1 MKLSIRWRII
11 GLIVIIVIA
20 GLGSLATIS
29 SAIIKDKTVDSV
41 VEQSGTLVTQVA
53 STVTTFLS
61 TYEQVLY
68 NMSISEEVKKFA
80 QAEDHTYNGEADMLY
95 RKQLENFVTSFPATS
110 AIYFANQDLI
120 TIHPYFDDIKNIRP
134 LTRTWYQ
141 NSIHNPDEVQWSS
154 PYIDKATGNYT
165 LTASVGVKV
174 QNKIVGVLG
183 VDILLSELTAMVS
196 EIELGYEGFP
206 VIIDSDGVAIVHPT
220 NAGENL
226 EEQEAIAKML
236 ASSEMSDAMHAKIE
250 GENNTVVFAKVPE
263 IDWTIAAFYRESN
276 LNATATDIQKVIFLI
291 TICIL
296 IVTFIVLYFFISRMI
311 KPLYSLG
318 TLMGRVSNG
327 DLTVQIQVKTHD
339 EIGRLAHHFNNM
351 IANMKDIVGVVQHSS
366 SNVEGRSHHLSA
378 MAEETSASSIEVS
391 QAIGEIAASATESSE
406 HADAVTLQATQL
418 GSEIDKMHEQ
428 TTAVQQTTTEMGQ
441 LNTLGQQKMRDL
453 LQSFEHSK
461 HDLHE
466 MSNVVTALET
476 KITSIE
482 SVIDSISAISAQTN
496 LLALN
501 ASIEAARAGNHGKG
515 FAVVATEVRK
525 LAEQSA
531 AATEQVRATISALEV
546 ESHSVTTQMY
556 EMEKTFD
563 KQGIVVEETTQT
575 FSQLS
580 SNMTTIE
587 HSFELLTAEIQEMIL
602 YKDNVLSTIGEMST
616 NAQTVAATCEE
627 VSASSDEQLHAIQSV
642 AEASEQLN
650 SLSNDL
656 AVAISRFKI

>member
-11 GLIVIIVIA
+11 GLVVVIVIA

-29 SAIIKDKTVDSV
+29 STIIKNKTVDSV
-41 VEQSGTLVTQVA
+41 TEQSGTLVTQVS
-53 STVTTFLS
+53 STITTFLS

-80 QAEDHTYNGEADMLY
+80 QAEDHTYNGEADSLY
-95 RKQLENFVTSFPATS
+95 RKQLENFTTSFPATS

-120 TIHPYFDDIKNIRP
+120 TIHPHFDDIKNIRS

-141 NSIHNPDEVQWSS
+141 NSIHNADKVQWSS
-154 PYIDKATGNYT
+154 PYIDKATGEYT
-165 LTASVGVKV
+165 LTASVAVKV
-174 QNKIVGVLG
+174 DRKIVGVLG
-183 VDILLSELTAMVS
+183 VDILISQLTAMV
-196 EIELGYEGFP
+196 EDIELGYEGYP
-206 VIIDSDGVAIVHPT
+206 IIIDSRGIAIVHPT
-220 NAGENL
+220 NVGENL
-226 EEQEAIAKML
+226 KEQETIASIL
-236 ASSEMSDAMHAKIE
+236 ASSAMNDAVKAKID
-250 GENNTVVFAKVPE
+250 GENHTIIYAKVPD
-263 IDWTIAAFYRESN
+263 INWTIAAVYKESN
-276 LNATATDIQKVIFLI
+276 LNATATDIQKVIFFV
-291 TICIL
+291 TIFIL
-296 IVTFIVLYFFISRMI
+296 IITFIVLYFFISRMI
-311 KPLYSLG
+311 KPLYTLG

-327 DLTVQIQVKTHD
+327 DLTVQIQVKTQD
-339 EIGRLAHHFNNM
+339 EIGRLAHHFNQM
-351 IANMKDIVGVVQHSS
+351 ITNMKEIVGVVQHSS
-366 SNVEGRSHHLSA
+366 SNVESRSHHLSA

-428 TTAVQQTTTEMGQ
+428 TIAVQQTTTEMGQ

-453 LQSFEHSK
+453 LKSFEHSK
-461 HDLHE
+461 HDLYA
-466 MSNVVTALET
+466 MSNVVAALET

-482 SVIDSISAISAQTN
+482 SVIDSISSISAQTN

-501 ASIEAARAGNHGKG
+501 ASIEAARAGVHGKG

-556 EMEKTFD
+556 EMEQTFD
-563 KQGIVVEETTQT
+563 NQGIVVEETTQT
-575 FSQLS
+575 FNQLS
-580 SNMTTIE
+580 NNMTTIE
-587 HSFELLTAEIQEMIL
+587 HSFELLAAEIQEMIL

-627 VSASSDEQLHAIQSV
+627 VSASSDEQLRAIQSV